1 MKIAVSFTLHNEDYQ
16 VLGSIYL
23 HQKLKQKKIKQR
35 RIRKIRD
42 EDELYHMVYSQSF
55 IGTEFDV
62 LKAAAAH
69 YDVKFELYYGYEKL
83 MTNFENNDP
92 SAYVLYLVTDAPDQL
107 SNLQLCTDFEDVIYI
122 PKDVRTG
129 GLIKRLDLW
138 LGLEKGSI
146 EPNPAQLPATDAD
159 SIVNKFDE
167 IEEKYQVKFN
177 YILICLKMY
186 TVSLTV
192 CVNTLL
198 FFFLCVWTRKTWKDV
213 FTHTEKK

>member
-1 MKIAVSFTLHNEDYQ
+1 MKLEVSFAAHNENYE
-16 VLGSIYL
+16 VLGAIFL
-23 HQKLKQKKIKQR
+23 HQKLKLKKVTKR
-35 RIRKIRD
+35 RIRQTRN
-42 EDELYHMVYSQSF
+42 EQELYHMVYSQSF
-55 IGTEFDV
+55 MGTELDV
-62 LKAAAAH
+62 LTAAAAH

-83 MTNFENNDP
+83 LSNFDNNDP
-92 SAYVLYLVTDAPDQL
+92 SAYVLYLVTDAPDRL

-198 FFFLCVWTRKTWKDV
+198 FFFLCV
-213 FTHTEKK
+213 